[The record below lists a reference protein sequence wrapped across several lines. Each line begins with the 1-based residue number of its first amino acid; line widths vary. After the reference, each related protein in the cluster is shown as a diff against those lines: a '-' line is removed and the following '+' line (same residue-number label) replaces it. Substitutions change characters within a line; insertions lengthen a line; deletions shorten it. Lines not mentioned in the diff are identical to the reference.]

1 MPLKSCTGVTGHETR
16 LGTQKPWVIDD
27 GNGQKMKT
35 VSFYD
40 APEMVYGGSRD
51 VEIAARPKNMS
62 LCPWKRPKN
71 MKTPSSDDTSE
82 NM

>member
-16 LGTQKPWVIDD
+16 LGTQKPCVIDD

-35 VSFYD
+35 ASFYD

-51 VEIAARPKNMS
+51 VEIAAGPKKHGFM
-62 LCPWKRPKN
+62 P
-71 MKTPSSDDTSE
+71 META
-82 NM
+82 